1 MHFYTNV
8 YVNKNKILI
17 RGVKDGRPYKKVVSY
32 SPYLFV
38 PSKTGNTKF
47 RTVFG
52 KPVDKMQF
60 DSIYDAKDFSR
71 TYENTAGFEISGST
85 NYLYTYIYDT
95 FRGDIKYDPSLIS
108 SVSLDIET
116 KIGKEDIATAIETT
130 PNEITAISISRN
142 GKKTTF
148 GLKPFESDREDVKY
162 YHCASEVDLLKSFI
176 TVLNSVEYSP
186 DVLTGWNIE
195 FFDIPYLVRRILK
208 VLGEEYVKQLS
219 PWGMIRPYE
228 VEIKGRK
235 ITSYELQGISIL
247 DYLALYKKFTYT
259 QQETYKLDYIAQVEL
274 DERKVDYKTLGYTDL
289 NDLWERNHQLFIEYN
304 IQDVDI
310 IDKLEAKM
318 KLIEL
323 VYTMAYMA
331 KVNYTDTLGSVKIW
345 EVYIHNF
352 LMDRNLIVT
361 KTKSTNLSTDFAG
374 GYVKEVQTGM
384 HKWVVS
390 FDLDSLYPHL
400 IMQYNISPEMF
411 VERLQRFH
419 SVDNLLKRQL
429 NLENE
434 GHSLDFS
441 YAANGCIYTRSKQGF
456 LAEIMEK
463 LYAGR
468 SAYKK
473 QMIEVKKEYEKTKE
487 SELLKEVSRL
497 NNLQMALKI
506 FLNSAYGALG
516 NRYFAWFD
524 VNHAEAITL
533 SGQLSIRWVSDDVN
547 DYLNKLCGTTNVD
560 YIVANDTD
568 SLYVCLD
575 TLVSKFFED
584 QSDKEKIVNW
594 LDKFCG
600 SKLQDIIN
608 KSFDKLAVYMNAY
621 QQKMRMKRETI
632 ADKAIWTAK
641 KRYVMNAWDVEGVRF
656 KEPKLKM
663 TGIEAIK
670 SSTPSSCR
678 NAIKEALNIIMNK
691 DEKSLQTYVA
701 DFRDNFKQLP
711 FYEIAAPR
719 GVSNV
724 DEYVVKNSS
733 TLFKMGTPINA
744 KGAILYNHLIKRLGL
759 EDKYE
764 LIGNGD
770 KIRYCYLRAPNPH
783 GVNVIA
789 CPGDMPKEFKL
800 ERYLNYDL
808 QFEKSFLSPMEIILN
823 AIGWNYEQR
832 ATLES
837 FFD

>member
-8 YVNKNKILI
+8 YVNKNRILI
-17 RGVKDGRPYKKVVSY
+17 RGVKDGRAYKKVVPY

-52 KPVDKMQF
+52 KPVDKMEF
-60 DSIYDAKDFSR
+60 DSIYDAKEFSR
-71 TYENTAGFEISGST
+71 TYENTAGFEVVGST
-85 NYLYTYIYDT
+85 NFLYTYIYDT
-95 FRGDIKYDPSLIS
+95 FRGEIKYDPSLVS
-108 SVSLDIET
+108 VVSLDIET

-130 PNEITAISISRN
+130 PNEITAITISRN

-162 YHCASEVDLLKSFI
+162 YHCASEVDLLKAFV

-195 FFDIPYLVRRILK
+195 FFDVPYLVRRILK

-228 VEIKGRK
+228 VEIKGKK
-235 ITSYELQGISIL
+235 ITSYELIGLSIL
-247 DYLALYKKFTYT
+247 DYLALYRKFTYT
-259 QQETYKLDYIAQVEL
+259 EQENYKLDHIAHVEL
-274 DERKVDYKTLGYTDL
+274 DERKVDYKELGYTNL

-304 IQDVDI
+304 IQDVEL
-310 IDKLEAKM
+310 IDRLEEKL

-323 VYTMAYMA
+323 VFTLAYMA

-352 LMDRNLIVT
+352 LMDRNLVVA
-361 KTKSTNLSTDFAG
+361 KAKSTNVSTEFAG
-374 GYVKEVQTGM
+374 GYVKEVQVGM

-400 IMQYNISPEMF
+400 IMGWNISPEMF
-411 VERLQRFH
+411 VQRLPGFY
-419 SVDNLLKRQL
+419 SIDKLLKREL
-429 NLENE
+429 NLEEE

-441 YAANGCIYTRSKQGF
+441 YAANGCMYDRNKQGF

-468 SAYKK
+468 KDYKN
-473 QMIEVKKEYEKTKE
+473 QMLEVKKEYEKTKD
-487 SELLKEVSRL
+487 STLLKEIARL

-516 NRYFAWFD
+516 NRYFFWFD

-533 SGQLSIRWVSDDVN
+533 SGQLAIRWVSDDVN
-547 DYLNKLCGTTNVD
+547 AYLNKLCGTTAVD

-584 QSDKEKIVNW
+584 QSDKEKIVTW
-594 LDKFCG
+594 LDKFC
-600 SKLQDIIN
+600 STKLQNAIN
-608 KSFDKLAVYMNAY
+608 ESFEKLATYMNVY

-641 KRYVMNAWDVEGVRF
+641 KRYVMNAWDVEGVRY

-678 NAIKEALNIIMNK
+678 DGIKKALNLIMNS
-691 DEKSLQTYVA
+691 DEKTLQNYVA
-701 DFRDNFKQLP
+701 DFRERFKKMS
-711 FYEIAAPR
+711 FYEVAAPR

-724 DEYVVKNSS
+724 DEYVMKNGSS
-733 TLFKMGTPINA
+733 LFKSGTPINA
-744 KGAILYNHLIKRLGL
+744 KGAILYNHLIKRYNL

-770 KIRYCYLRAPNPH
+770 KIRYCYLKTPNPH

-789 CPGDMPKEFKL
+789 CPSDMPKEFNL

-823 AIGWNYEQR
+823 SIGWSYEQR

>member
-1 MHFYTNV
+1 MNFYTNV
-8 YVNKNKILI
+8 YQNKSKLYV
-17 RGVKDGRPYKKVVSY
+17 RGVRNGRPFKEVANYKPNLY
-32 SPYLFV
+32 V

-52 KPVDKMQF
+52 KPVDQMQF
-60 DSIYDAKDFSR
+60 DNIWEARDFLR
-71 TYENTAGFEISGST
+71 QYENTAGFEISGYT
-85 NYLYTYIYDT
+85 NFLYTYIYDT
-95 FRGDIKYDPSLIS
+95 FRGEIKYDPSLVS
-108 SVSLDIET
+108 VVSLDIET

-130 PNEITAISISRN
+130 PNEITAITISRK

-148 GLKPFESDREDVKY
+148 GLKPFESDREDIKY
-162 YHCASEVDLLKSFI
+162 YHCASEEDLLKAFI

-208 VLGEEYVKQLS
+208 LLGEEYVKALS
-219 PWGMIRPYE
+219 PWGVIKPYD

-235 ITSYELQGISIL
+235 IASYELIGISIL
-247 DYLALYKKFTYT
+247 DYLAIYKKFTYT
-259 QQETYKLDYIAQVEL
+259 EQETYKLDHIAAVEL
-274 DERKVDYKTLGYTDL
+274 NDRKVDYKTLGYSNL

-304 IQDVDI
+304 IQDVEI
-310 IDKLEAKM
+310 IDKLEQKM

-323 VYTMAYMA
+323 VFTLAYMA

-352 LMDRNLIVT
+352 LMDRNLVVF
-361 KTKSTNLSTDFAG
+361 KQKSSNLSTEFAG

-411 VERLQRFH
+411 VKRLSSFYSIDTLLQR
-419 SVDNLLKRQL
+419 NM
-429 NLENE
+429 NLEEE
-434 GHSLDFS
+434 GKSLEFS
-441 YAANGCIYTRSKQGF
+441 YAANGCLYRRDKQGF

-468 SAYKK
+468 STYKK
-473 QMIEVKKEYEKTKE
+473 QMIEVKQEYEKTKDL
-487 SELLKEVSRL
+487 ELQKEISRL

-516 NRYFAWFD
+516 NKYFMWFD

-547 DYLNKLCGTTNVD
+547 AYLNKLCKTKNVD

-575 TLVSKFFED
+575 TLVKMFFGED
-584 QSDKEKIVNW
+584 DDKEKIVNW
-594 LDKFCG
+594 LDKFCDT
-600 SKLQDIIN
+600 KLQDVIN
-608 KSFDKLAVYMNAY
+608 KSYENLSSYMNAY

-641 KRYVMNAWDVEGVRF
+641 KRYVMNAWDVEKVRF
-656 KEPKLKM
+656 DKPKLKM

-670 SSTPSSCR
+670 SSTPASCR
-678 NAIKEALNIIMNK
+678 EGIKQAIDIIMNK
-691 DEKSLQTYVA
+691 DEKTLQSYVE
-701 DFRDNFKQLP
+701 NFKCKFKTLP
-711 FYEIAAPR
+711 FYDIAAPR
-719 GVSNV
+719 GVTNV
-724 DEYVVKNSS
+724 DQYVEKRG
-733 TLFKMGTPINA
+733 TGLFKSGTPIGP
-744 KGAILYNHLIKRLGL
+744 KGAILYNHLIKRHNL

-770 KIRYCYLRAPNPH
+770 KIRYCYLKVPNPH

-789 CPGDMPKEFKL
+789 CPGDMPKEFSL
-800 ERYLNYDL
+800 ERYLNYDQ
-808 QFEKSFLSPMEIILN
+808 QFEKSFLSPLEHILN
-823 AIGWNYEQR
+823 AIGWSSEQR
-832 ATLES
+832 NTLES

>member
-52 KPVDKMQF
+52 KPVDKMEF

-85 NYLYTYIYDT
+85 NFLYTYIYDT
-95 FRGDIKYDPSLIS
+95 FRGDIKYDPTLVS

-148 GLKPFESDREDVKY
+148 GLKPFQNDREDVKY

-208 VLGEEYVKQLS
+208 VLGEDHVKQLS
-219 PWGMIRPYE
+219 PWGMIRPYD

-274 DERKVDYKTLGYTDL
+274 DERKVDYKTLGYIDL

-323 VYTMAYMA
+323 VYTLAYMA

-361 KTKSTNLSTDFAG
+361 KTKSTNLSTEFAG

-411 VERLQRFH
+411 VERLQGFH

-429 NLENE
+429 NLEEE
-434 GHSLDFS
+434 GHSLDFA
-441 YAANGCIYTRSKQGF
+441 YAANGCTYTRSKQGF

-468 SAYKK
+468 STYKK
-473 QMIEVKKEYEKTKE
+473 QMIEVKKEYEKTKN
-487 SELLKEVSRL
+487 SELLKEIAQL

-575 TLVSKFFED
+575 TLVSKFFKD

-594 LDKFCG
+594 IDKFCG

-608 KSFDKLAVYMNAY
+608 KSFEKLAVYMNAY

-678 NAIKEALNIIMNK
+678 DAIKEALNIIMNK

-701 DFRDNFKQLP
+701 NFRDSFKQMP

-832 ATLES
+832 ATLDS